1 MRAVKSQD
9 TAPELVVR
17 RMLHAAGF
25 RYRLHPGDLPGRPD
39 IVFRRK
45 KKAIFVH
52 GCFWHGHPCPRGG
65 RAPKTNTEYWKE
77 KIQRNERRD
86 RKAVES
92 LRLMGWAVLV
102 IWECEMADVERLRQS
117 IIQFVA

>member
-45 KKAIFVH
+45 KQAIFVH

-65 RAPKTNTEYWKE
+65 RAPKTNSEYWKE
-77 KIQRNERRD
+77 KLQRNERRD

-102 IWECEMADVERLRQS
+102 IWECEMADVERLKQS
-117 IIQFVA
+117 IMQFVA